1 MLKDKAQ
8 KACEQHQPLT
18 TVRLCFRGYLF
29 DQQGK
34 FVQEIGPTF
43 SCPITDTKNCPSLKI
58 CKIDRCVGSIKGQD
72 SVYLLCDKVSRDDI
86 EVIFEEEKDGLITW
100 TGKGE
105 FQPSDVHHQVRL
117 IPII

>member
-1 MLKDKAQ
+1 M
-8 KACEQHQPLT
+8 
-18 TVRLCFRGYLF
+18 
-29 DQQGK
+29 
-34 FVQEIGPTF
+34 QEIGPTF

-86 EVIFEEEKDGLITW
+86 EVIFEEEKGGIVTW

-117 IPII
+117 YIPRNNRLSNKLIEQLSNQMYVL